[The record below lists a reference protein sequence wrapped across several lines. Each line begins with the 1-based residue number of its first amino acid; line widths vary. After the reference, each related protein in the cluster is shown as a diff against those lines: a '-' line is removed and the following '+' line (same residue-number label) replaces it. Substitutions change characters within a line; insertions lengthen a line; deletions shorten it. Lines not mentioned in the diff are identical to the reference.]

1 MSLIEDLTTFHTGEN
16 LRMKM
21 LFPDDAISYDEIR
34 LKSVLELDF
43 GMDQVDQLI
52 ESLEAFKIS
61 HEKSHYKLKQDY
73 RAIYGMSIEESFLNK
88 YDSPCD
94 GATLVLSTNL
104 GYMGFQT
111 LFTEAEFNELIT
123 PDHELYG
130 KLEKVGE

>member
-1 MSLIEDLTTFHTGEN
+1 MGEN

-21 LFPDDAISYDEIR
+21 LFPDDAISYDELR

-52 ESLEAFKIS
+52 TSLEAFKKY
-61 HEKSHYKLKQDY
+61 HEKSHYKLKPNY
-73 RAIYGMSIEESFLNK
+73 RSIYGMTVEESFLNK
-88 YDSPCD
+88 YDSSCD
-94 GATLVLSTNL
+94 GATLALSTRLNA
-104 GYMGFQT
+104 GGFQT

-130 KLEKVGE
+130 KLEKIGE

>member
-1 MSLIEDLTTFHTGEN
+1 MSLIEDLTTFHMGEN

-21 LFPDDAISYDEIR
+21 LFPDDAISHDELR

-52 ESLEAFKIS
+52 ESLEAFKKS
-61 HEKSHYKLKQDY
+61 HEKSRYKLKPEY
-73 RAIYGMSIEESFLNK
+73 RAIYGMTVEGSFLNN
-88 YDSPCD
+88 C
-94 GATLVLSTNL
+94 AHMFTQLTISTSL
-104 GYMGFQT
+104 EAGGFQT

>member
-1 MSLIEDLTTFHTGEN
+1 MSLIEDLTTFHMGDN

-21 LFPDDAISYDEIR
+21 LLPNAAVSYDELR
-34 LKSVLELDF
+34 LKTVLELDF

-52 ESLEAFKIS
+52 TSLEAFKKS
-61 HEKSHYKLKQDY
+61 HEKSHYMLKEDF
-73 RAIYGMSIEESFLNK
+73 RAMYGKASFDSYLNK
-88 YDSPCD
+88 PHYKEYV
-94 GATLVLSTNL
+94 GLSTITEVS
-104 GYMGFQT
+104 GFQT